1 MENAAR
7 LGSTRAMAAI
17 LAIIA
22 LLVVV
27 AIGASVLSRRKAAE
41 RAGVEQERQ
50 VIARD
55 LSDHQ
60 QERAAAGAE
69 PRFTRARDE
78 SGDRR

>member
-1 MENAAR
+1 MVE
-7 LGSTRAMAAI
+7 I
-17 LAIIA
+17 LAIVV

-27 AIGASVLSRRKAAE
+27 AIGAGILSRRKAAE
-41 RAGVEQERQ
+41 RAGVEQERRT
-50 VIARD
+50 IARD

-60 QERAAAGAE
+60 QERVGGE